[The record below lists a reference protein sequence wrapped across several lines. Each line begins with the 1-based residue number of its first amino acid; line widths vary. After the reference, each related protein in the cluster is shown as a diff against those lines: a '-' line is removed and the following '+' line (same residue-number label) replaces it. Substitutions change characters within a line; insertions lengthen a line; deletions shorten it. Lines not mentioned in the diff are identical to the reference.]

1 MVLLALLISSIV
13 VYLSNRQSLLII
25 QGDNDINNEI
35 EDIQSVIITNQ
46 QRDDEESRKGDTKD
60 EEEVKDVEV
69 HHVINESS
77 TLYRP
82 LMKWRKEYSHPL
94 TINSNRSF

>member
-1 MVLLALLISSIV
+1 M
-13 VYLSNRQSLLII
+13 LII

-46 QRDDEESRKGDTKD
+46 QREDEESRKEDTKD

-69 HHVINESS
+69 H
-77 TLYRP
+77 
-82 LMKWRKEYSHPL
+82 
-94 TINSNRSF
+94 